1 MEQAQ
6 LTSFFAYGGYRPIDS
21 DFLLSDS
28 NIPSDPSDSQSCI
41 TTLLFSILIA
51 FTVDS
56 LANLVGLRLVTAEL
70 VERIAQN
77 LIGCNSPLRF
87 GLLLRNDKA

>member
-41 TTLLFSILIA
+41 TTLLFFYPYSVYCGQL
-51 FTVDS
+51 
-56 LANLVGLRLVTAEL
+56 GQPGGVTACYGR
-70 VERIAQN
+70 V
-77 LIGCNSPLRF
+77 S
-87 GLLLRNDKA
+87 